1 MKKTLKITAA
11 VILLLIGSYY
21 IGLGFLPRSDVVIGD
36 FEVSEQQ
43 DEMTIYT
50 TVSSSAGYTRA
61 VKNVSDDPEKMELI
75 FYSAFGG
82 VNGSICAKSE
92 FVLPLS
98 PECREI
104 YVNINAKYILCIEKN
119 QTSGKWEKVK

>member
-11 VILLLIGSYY
+11 VILLLIGAYY

-61 VKNVSDDPEKMELI
+61 VKNVSDDPEKM
-75 FYSAFGG
+75 
-82 VNGSICAKSE
+82 
-92 FVLPLS
+92 
-98 PECREI
+98 
-104 YVNINAKYILCIEKN
+104 
-119 QTSGKWEKVK
+119 